1 LRKYRRKSINYNLP
15 SIKGHRQRVSYLKK
29 KNVFDTLYI
38 LKIFSLSE
46 TEVTNYKN
54 LLQSLRIMVLHI
66 EMKYFFYF
74 RDVQARHHS
83 DKVMLVLRPPKFC
96 PNTGFISKVQ
106 KRAMN

>member
-1 LRKYRRKSINYNLP
+1 MRKYRRKSINYNLP
-15 SIKGHRQRVSYLKK
+15 SIKGHRQRVSYLK

-54 LLQSLRIMVLHI
+54 LLQSLRIMALHI
-66 EMKYFFYF
+66 EMKYFFDF

-96 PNTGFISKVQ
+96 PSTGFISKVQ

>member
-1 LRKYRRKSINYNLP
+1 MRKYRRKSINYNLP

-29 KNVFDTLYI
+29 NVFDTLYI
-38 LKIFSLSE
+38 LKFFSLSE

-54 LLQSLRIMVLHI
+54 LLQSLRIMALHI
-66 EMKYFFYF
+66 EMKYFFDF

-96 PNTGFISKVQ
+96 PSTGFISKVQ

>member
-1 LRKYRRKSINYNLP
+1 MF
-15 SIKGHRQRVSYLKK
+15 
-29 KNVFDTLYI
+29 FDTLYI

-54 LLQSLRIMVLHI
+54 LLQSLRNMALHI
-66 EMKYFFYF
+66 EMKYFFDF

-96 PNTGFISKVQ
+96 PSTGFISKVQ

>member
-1 LRKYRRKSINYNLP
+1 MRKYRRKSINYNLP
-15 SIKGHRQRVSYLKK
+15 SIKGHRQRVSYLK

-54 LLQSLRIMVLHI
+54 LLQSLRIMALHI

-96 PNTGFISKVQ
+96 PSTGFISKVQ